1 MLESQLCVCRCLSL
15 SYFLGARYHGFTL
28 PGTVGRAPSAE
39 SWESVTLA
47 DAWSFGIFLFI
58 SEQSFIFSILGCCNC
73 KDVVEDDKRDEHI
86 HEFGRGPQTAAD
98 CDLFHVF

>member
-1 MLESQLCVCRCLSL
+1 MPLLQRAGSRSLLLMLGR
-15 SYFLGARYHGFTL
+15 LGF
-28 PGTVGRAPSAE
+28 
-39 SWESVTLA
+39 
-47 DAWSFGIFLFI
+47 FLFI